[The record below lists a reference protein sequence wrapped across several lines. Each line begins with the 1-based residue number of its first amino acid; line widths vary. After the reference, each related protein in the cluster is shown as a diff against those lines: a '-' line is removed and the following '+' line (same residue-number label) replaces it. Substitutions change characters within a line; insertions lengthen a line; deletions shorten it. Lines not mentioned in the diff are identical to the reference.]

1 MMGGMTTHKD
11 IYPEMVLNKTNISD
25 DKAKFLDLDILLF
38 NSLLLI
44 ISLLRTTV
52 YDKRNDFGF

>member
-44 ISLLRTTV
+44 ISLLRTNV
-52 YDKRNDFGF
+52 LHHC